1 MAVQNFRALIVDGP
15 TAALPTITATTET
28 VLIPTI
34 FTPIPAMDPRV
45 SSAYKLTVGGTC
57 TTGTAGTLVI
67 TPRYGLV
74 IGGTSMT
81 ASAAQNYVP
90 SITLAPF
97 IYECYVFIRSIGVA
111 AGANSN
117 VICTGR
123 WSSLG
128 AIATAASATSVSH
141 TSTGSVAVDTTV
153 ASGLWIGVTFSVAP
167 SVIPLWANWERIG

>member
-1 MAVQNFRALIVDGP
+1 MFQPFRGTVLDASS
-15 TAALPTITATTET
+15 AAFPTITATTET
-28 VLIPTI
+28 VLVPTI
-34 FTPIPAMDPRV
+34 FTPIPAMAPRAGQV
-45 SSAYKLTVGGTC
+45 LRLTVGGTC

-97 IYECYVFIRSIGVA
+97 LYQCYVIFRSIGVA

-117 VICTGR
+117 VICTGQ
-123 WSSLG
+123 WTSGG
-128 AIATAASATSVSH
+128 AIATASSETTVNH
-141 TSTGSVAVDTTV
+141 TSTASVAVDTTV
-153 ASGLWIGVTFSVAP
+153 AAGLWIGVTFSVAP
-167 SVIPLWANWERIG
+167 SVIPLWSIWESLN